1 MRDCRAKQERHEFWY
16 GRLKRM
22 RAMKKKN
29 IQIVIKIICF
39 FTIGILLFYT
49 ATKILIPKW
58 ISVKEN
64 RMTYIVKGFY
74 KEPKNSLDVVFMG
87 NSDVYRGISPI
98 TLWDEY
104 GIASYNYSS
113 AGQRMWTAYYMLVEC
128 LKYQKPDLIVLNM
141 DSAFNESQSSESNY
155 RKVFD
160 NMKLSKNKIT
170 AITDP
175 VFKNKNADIIS
186 YLFPLYRFH
195 SRWSELETRDFTKA
209 FENNKFAYK
218 GLDLIVDA
226 KPYTENNYMERDHS
240 KEVIGEKC
248 SKYLN
253 KMIDLCKKENIEL
266 LLIEIPS
273 AESWSKDLSDKTAE
287 FAKEHELDFIDLNL
301 LIDEVGLDW
310 KTDTVDAGD
319 HLNVYGAEKV
329 SKYLGNILR
338 EKYNIP
344 NRKEDAKY
352 ANWYEDSKIYHAD
365 KEKLAQEEGKK

>member
-1 MRDCRAKQERHEFWY
+1 
-16 GRLKRM
+16 
-22 RAMKKKN
+22 MKKKN

-39 FTIGILLFYT
+39 FTIGILLFYM

-104 GIASYNYSS
+104 GIASYNYVS
-113 AGQRMWTAYYMLVEC
+113 AGQRMWTAYYMMVEC
-128 LKYQKPDLIVLNM
+128 LKYQTPDLIVLNM
-141 DSAFNESQSSESNY
+141 DSAFNESPSSESNY

-175 VFKNKNADIIS
+175 VYKNKNADLIG

-195 SRWSELETRDFTKA
+195 SRWSELETRDFSRA
-209 FENNKFAYK
+209 FENNRFAYK
-218 GLDLIVDA
+218 GLDLITTS
-226 KPYTENNYMERDHS
+226 KPYTKGNYMERDHS

-253 KMIDLCKKENIEL
+253 KMIDLCKEKNIEL
-266 LLIEIPS
+266 LLIEVPS
-273 AESWSKDLSDKTAE
+273 ADSWSQDLSDKTAE
-287 FAKEHELDFIDLNL
+287 FAKEHDLEFIDLNL
-301 LIDEVGLDW
+301 ELDEIGLDW
-310 KTDTVDAGD
+310 KTDTVDEGD

-329 SKYLGNILR
+329 SKYLGNILK

-365 KEKLAQEEGKK
+365 KEKLAQEENKK